1 MSAEAGKPVV
11 PVMVPADVDIL
22 LGRGKP
28 FQNHPG
34 NQRMLTL
41 VDKYRDRYQV
51 AERKEKHDIVEEVM
65 GLISG
70 SGGRFLR
77 RVDYENY
84 WVEVAHA
91 VAYRKVGHAFRSKAR
106 KTDSSSK
113 PAPEMTRQRVE
124 APALN
129 NSGMA
134 PSNMEEMLLADLR
147 MRRAALHQ
155 ADFLNN
161 MNNVNMNNMN
171 MNNMNMNNMN
181 MNNMNMNNMN
191 MNNMNMNNMNMNN
204 IAAMAA
210 GTPLERFL
218 LPTLYNNIAA
228 AGFLQQGLQGG
239 LMNPNVLAANA
250 ALMGNPAFNNAENGE
265 GQKASAAPSQEV
277 SPQQQETPQ
286 ENGTPADNLAPVASA
301 APSGPPV
308 APPQP
313 SALPAAVV

>member
-1 MSAEAGKPVV
+1 MSEAGKTRVV
-11 PVMVPADVDIL
+11 LPADVDIL

-41 VDKYRDRYQV
+41 VDKYRDRYQT

-65 GLISG
+65 GIISG

-84 WVEVAHA
+84 WIEVTHA
-91 VAYRKVGHAFRSKAR
+91 IAYRKVGHAFRSKAR
-106 KTDSSSK
+106 KTDSSNK
-113 PAPEMTRQRVE
+113 PTPAMTRQRVE
-124 APALN
+124 APPVN
-129 NSGMA
+129 NKA

-155 ADFLNN
+155 ADFLSNMNNVNNANMNNVPN

-171 MNNMNMNNMN
+171 MNNM
-181 MNNMNMNNMN
+181 NMN

-210 GTPLERFL
+210 GSPLERFL

-228 AGFLQQGLQGG
+228 AGFLQQGMPQGLPQGLQQGLPQG
-239 LMNPNVLAANA
+239 LMNPNLLAANA
-250 ALMGNPAFNNAENGE
+250 ALMGNPAFNPAE
-265 GQKASAAPSQEV
+265 GQQNKAPAAASQQAPPSQ
-277 SPQQQETPQ
+277 QQAASQGNATV
-286 ENGTPADNLAPVASA
+286 ENAAPVA
-301 APSGPPV
+301 PT
-308 APPQP
+308 QP
-313 SALPAAVV
+313 SIPASTV

>member
-1 MSAEAGKPVV
+1 MSDAGKTRVV
-11 PVMVPADVDIL
+11 LPADVDIL

-34 NQRMLTL
+34 NQRMLSL
-41 VDKYRDRYQV
+41 VDKYRDRYQT

-84 WVEVAHA
+84 WVAVTHA

-106 KTDSSSK
+106 KFDGSNK
-113 PAPEMTRQRVE
+113 PTPAMTRKRVE
-124 APALN
+124 APPLN
-129 NSGMA
+129 NKV

-161 MNNVNMNNMN
+161 MNNVNMNNVNMN
-171 MNNMNMNNMN
+171 NMSMNNMNMSNMN
-181 MNNMNMNNMN
+181 MGNMN

-210 GTPLERFL
+210 GSPLERFL

-228 AGFLQQGLQGG
+228 AGFLQQGLQQG
-239 LMNPNVLAANA
+239 LMNPNLLAANA
-250 ALMGNPAFNNAENGE
+250 AFMGGKPASPNPAE
-265 GQKASAAPSQEV
+265 GQKATTTAASQEA
-277 SPQQQETPQ
+277 PA
-286 ENGTPADNLAPVASA
+286 ENATVENATPA
-301 APSGPPV
+301 V
-308 APPQP
+308 APTQTP
-313 SALPAAVV
+313 LPAAAI